1 MLFLGQ
7 SVRAERQLALCSF
20 LLRLLS
26 QIKVKEDVIARHR
39 THFRLAFGACERL
52 HITPHT
58 RDFAVGCCAHAPPLV
73 RRQGR
78 CIARPRGSRCRPPSP
93 PTAAGPWRTPAI
105 AHRGVRH
112 CGSHHAEAA
121 ITTLP
126 NVADASLPGLCAL
139 DRSIGANRLWQTDY
153 NAEGVAVGSPEAYMS
168 DALRRSLTTRS
179 TDCIAYDCAAHARR
193 GAGVPPPPFLS
204 GKRRP
209 STLARSPL
217 CTCAFELR
225 WPKRAAMG

>member
-26 QIKVKEDVIARHR
+26 QIKVKEDVVARR
-39 THFRLAFGACERL
+39 RNHFRLAFGACERL

-58 RDFAVGCCAHAPPLV
+58 RDFCGWMLHA
-73 RRQGR
+73 R
-78 CIARPRGSRCRPPSP
+78 
-93 PTAAGPWRTPAI
+93 TAASPSARSVHSPSARVPMPPAVSTNSGRTL
-105 AHRGVRH
+105 AHTCH
-112 CGSHHAEAA
+112 CPQRSAALWVTSRRSSHHNAA
-121 ITTLP
+121 QR
-126 NVADASLPGLCAL
+126 SLTQACRAFVL
-139 DRSIGANRLWQTDY
+139 SIGRSAVANRLWHP
-153 NAEGVAVGSPEAYMS
+153 EGVAVGSPKSYMS